1 MLDRF
6 QRSWD
11 LASACMDLLME
22 EKALIAFPFM
32 ASIGVAVVTLSFA
45 VPLVPTF
52 SLLWSQGAEHT
63 VSSLAYVVLF
73 VFYWM
78 QFSLIIFF
86 NTALVE
92 VAMRRF
98 DGEDATVSEGL
109 RRALSL
115 LPVILTYSFIAA
127 TVGTLLRLIAE
138 RVGFIGRLVVGAIGF
153 VWTVAVALVV
163 PVLAA
168 EDVGPVEAIQRSVEL
183 IKRAWGEDLIGSVGI
198 GLVFGVVIAVII
210 FAGGMVVIATFSV
223 GSVGLAIALLVLLV
237 LSVTLVALAQATLQG
252 IYAAALYRYA
262 NGDDAIG
269 DMDRRLLESA
279 FQPRK

>member
-32 ASIGVAVVTLSFA
+32 ASIGVAVVTLSVA

-98 DGEDATVSEGL
+98 DGEDASVSDGL

-153 VWTVAVALVV
+153 LWTVAVALVV

-269 DMDRRLLESA
+269 DMDRRLLES
-279 FQPRK
+279 

>member
-32 ASIGVAVVTLSFA
+32 ASIGIAVVTLSFA

-52 SLLWSQGAEHT
+52 ALPWSHGAEHT
-63 VSSLAYVVLF
+63 VSSLAYVILF
-73 VFYWM
+73 VFYWI

-98 DGEDATVSEGL
+98 DGEDATIGDGL
-109 RRALSL
+109 RRALSM
-115 LPVILTYSFIAA
+115 LPVILTYAFIAA

-138 RVGFIGRLVVGAIGF
+138 RVGFIGRLGVGAIGF
-153 VWTVAVALVV
+153 VWAAGGARGV
-163 PVLAA
+163 PILAA

-198 GLVFGVVIAVII
+198 GLVFGVIMAVMVV
-210 FAGGMVVIATFSV
+210 AGGMGVLAAFS
-223 GSVGLAIALLVLLV
+223 
-237 LSVTLVALAQATLQG
+237 
-252 IYAAALYRYA
+252 
-262 NGDDAIG
+262 
-269 DMDRRLLESA
+269 
-279 FQPRK
+279 

>member
-22 EKALIAFPFM
+22 EKALIAFPFL
-32 ASIGVAVVTLSFA
+32 ASIGIAVVTLSFA

-52 SLLWSQGAEHT
+52 TLFWSSGAEHT
-63 VSSLAYVVLF
+63 ISPLTYVALF
-73 VFYWM
+73 VFYWI

-98 DGEDATVSEGL
+98 DGEDASIGDGL
-109 RRALSL
+109 RRALSM
-115 LPVILTYSFIAA
+115 LPVILTYAFIAA
-127 TVGTLLRLIAE
+127 TVGTLLRLIAQ

-153 VWTVAVALVV
+153 LWTVAVALVV

-198 GLVFGVVIAVII
+198 GLVFGIVMAVMVI
-210 FAGGMVVIATFSV
+210 AGGMVVIATFSV
-223 GSVGLAIALLVLLV
+223 GNVGLATALLALLVLGV
-237 LSVTLVALAQATLQG
+237 SLVALAQATLQG

-262 NGDDAIG
+262 SGDDAIG

-279 FQPRK
+279 FQPRR